1 MKIKV
6 AITALALAVVLSP
19 AARGQNCNR
28 ELLANRGGCPPIL
41 RPYPVIGAIADKYN
55 QIGGSNG
62 ILGPATTNEQPAPF
76 GGRFQEFAHGVI
88 YFHGSTGAYEVHGAI
103 LDLWTQLGRTAFGY
117 PTTDETSVPE
127 DGRGR
132 FNHFRLV
139 QLLPAIEERS
149 IYWTSSTQAHSVIG
163 AIRKKWGEWEWQRG
177 KLGYP
182 TGEEFQDGDGR
193 KSFFE
198 YGYIRWTND
207 QAGAQVTTYDNSPES
222 LTDRCSGEVS
232 FPTSYGAQAT
242 DLGAVI
248 MKRGTNGYSDW
259 TPIFTVGLDDS
270 SHVRWY
276 CHSTTGNFI
285 DPGTWVLRSTGAAC
299 TFSGN
304 GGILKPSSD
313 AGGSSGGGGSGG
325 GGSGVACT
333 TTVNLVSTDSAGWTA
348 EQSRCNG
355 HTNRFRARLGPDRLL
370 ESLCVAG
377 TNP

>member
-1 MKIKV
+1 MNIPI
-6 AITALALAVVLSP
+6 AITALALAMVLSP
-19 AARGQNCNR
+19 PARGQNRNR
-28 ELLANRGGCPPIL
+28 DLPGRVGSPPL
-41 RPYPVIGAIADKYN
+41 VHPVIGLIADKYN

-62 ILGPATTNEQPAPF
+62 ILGPAATDEQPAPF

-88 YFHGSTGAYEVHGAI
+88 YFHQNTGAHEVHGAI

-117 PTTDETSVPE
+117 PITDETVVPE

-163 AIRKKWGEWEWQRG
+163 AIRKKWGDWEWQRG

-182 TGEEFQDGDGR
+182 TSEESQDGDGR

-207 QAGAQVTTYDNSPES
+207 QAGAQVTTYDNSPET

-242 DLGAVI
+242 DTGAVI
-248 MKRGTNGYSDW
+248 LKRGNNGYSDW
-259 TPIFTVGLDDS
+259 TPIFTVGLNDS
-270 SHVRWY
+270 GQVRWY

-285 DPGTWVLRSTGAAC
+285 DPGTWVLRSNGAAC
-299 TFSGN
+299 TFSSN
-304 GGILKPSSD
+304 GGSPKTTSSD
-313 AGGSSGGGGSGG
+313 AGGGSSGGSGG
-325 GGSGVACT
+325 GGSGIACT
-333 TTVNLVSTDSAGWTA
+333 TTVNLVSIDSAGWTA

-355 HTNRFRARLGPDRLL
+355 HANSFRARLGPDRLL
-370 ESLCVAG
+370 ETLCVAG
-377 TNP
+377 INP